1 MGNEVN
7 KISDFEMDIEQ
18 FKLIDSKSIK
28 DNSVSMNLY
37 EINQQLINNFKPYTS
52 EQRKDLAAGIM
63 EFLNKTD
70 NRTYML
76 LCRDINYYT
85 MFLRQTIPTPDYQFF
100 WQAVLLCAQDLGDIV
115 NHDIF
120 EDRIE
125 IWVKNGDNLPY
136 VFILFPYDRGVV
148 TFNG

>member
-18 FKLIDSKSIK
+18 SKLIDSKSIK

-70 NRTYML
+70 NRIYML

-120 EDRIE
+120 EDRVE

-136 VFILFPYDRGVV
+136 VFMLFPYDRGVV